1 MATAAGWAT
10 IAAMLKLS
18 GFLFLLPFIA
28 LFKLSAPVGMSLAAL
43 GVWAVGAIQWVRAP
57 WRAR

>member
-10 IAAMLKLS
+10 IAGMLKLS
-18 GFLFLLPFIA
+18 GFLFLLAFIA
-28 LFKLSAPVGMSLAAL
+28 LFKLSAPVGMAL